1 MNATSDHLPPRT
13 RTIDLPTRGGAMA
26 ALDFGPAN
34 RPVDVIFSH
43 ANGFNARTYRSI
55 LKPLAGG
62 LRILAID
69 LRGHGATT
77 LPTTIEGRQGWPQ
90 FRDDLLALIAAV
102 AERPVTLAGHSMG
115 GTSSLLAAAAEPGRV
130 KALAL
135 FDPVVMPAGAP
146 SDAETLRD
154 NPLAAG
160 AERRR
165 ATFPS
170 KAAVVD
176 AYTGRGAF
184 KTWSA
189 EQLADYVEAGFRET
203 ATGEVALTCTPAWEA
218 SNFRTH
224 NYDAWAAF
232 RESRC
237 PIRILRAE
245 AGSTFRLEG
254 AEAELAAPGR
264 IKIETIPG
272 TSHFLPMERPDLVRS
287 TLIDLAGS

>member
-1 MNATSDHLPPRT
+1 MNATSDHLPRK
-13 RTIDLPTRGGAMA
+13 RTIDLPSRGGAMA

-55 LKPLAGG
+55 LSPLAQR

-77 LPTTIEGRQGWPQ
+77 LPTTIEGREGWPQ
-90 FRDDLLALIAAV
+90 FRDDLVALMAAV
-102 AERPVTLAGHSMG
+102 ADDPVVLAGHSMG

-135 FDPVVMPAGAP
+135 FDPVVMPAGMAVDP
-146 SDAETLRD
+146 DAMQD

-165 ATFPS
+165 AIFAS
-170 KAAVVD
+170 KAAVVE
-176 AYTGRGAF
+176 AYTGKGAF
-184 KTWSA
+184 KTWSP

-203 ATGEVALTCTPAWEA
+203 ETGQVTLTSTPAWEA

-232 RESRC
+232 RATRC

-245 AGSTFRLEG
+245 AASTFRLEG
-254 AEAELAAPGR
+254 AEAELTATGR
-264 IKIETIPG
+264 IEIETVPG

-287 TLIDLAGS
+287 TLLEVTAP